1 MNLATKDQTLEFHSV
16 TDAIAQMFCQTY
28 APGSNVKVIN
38 FTVSFEIISMDN
50 QIVIR
55 V

>member
-28 APGSNVKVIN
+28 APGRNVKVIY
-38 FTVSFEIISMDN
+38 TQLWDN
-50 QIVIR
+50 KYG
-55 V
+55 